1 MKLYYHDQLVVV
13 VVQIEVLH
21 DQHVSF
27 ALQITHKQQ
36 THWMGFDD
44 KIMSP
49 YARDI
54 IVREIQMSE

>member
-27 ALQITHKQQ
+27 ESQITHKQQ
-36 THWMGFDD
+36 ISLD
-44 KIMSP
+44 
-49 YARDI
+49 
-54 IVREIQMSE
+54 EIRRQDHVAIGP